1 MKKAKGFSASS
12 KERYLLNQYGLYFT
26 VKYHTS
32 DFMHLYFPNHMAIIV
47 DSENGQE
54 IHSIPIENGKEVFK
68 LNDLW
73 NDRKSYTWSEDH

>member
-1 MKKAKGFSASS
+1 
-12 KERYLLNQYGLYFT
+12 
-26 VKYHTS
+26 
-32 DFMHLYFPNHMAIIV
+32 MAIIV